1 MQKPAPL
8 ALALALS
15 VALSGSAFAQEQLQG
30 NNAPSGLSAQARS
43 SGTNAKLD
51 NALLRLKQQA
61 AAPATLGSSALPASS
76 STSRGAR
83 SARSVAPE
91 NYVTVDIVAKG
102 NVATPRAQLEQLG
115 FRTDAVYRNDIGG
128 RLPVSQIDQA
138 ATLPGVITIS
148 VPEKRTRSGNVNSQ
162 GDAAQRSKALR
173 DVALV
178 RPATPQEPNPPHVD
192 GTGLTI
198 GVISDSFNC
207 LAGKDDDIDSD
218 DLPADTTVV
227 KEASDCVNAG
237 TDEGR
242 AMAQIIHDVAPGAS
256 IAFYSPDTMADFA
269 QGIKTLA
276 LPADK
281 VDANGRHGGGAQ
293 IIVDDLSFF
302 AEPLYQEGIVGAA
315 IDDVA
320 TTYGTAYFT
329 AAGNDANSGHAA
341 YDNNAA
347 AFAAAAVKR
356 AAGAKSDPLNL
367 GERLFNFDASGA
379 STLNNLPFTI
389 AAGSRQHPN
398 TTRVAVYWDQPM
410 TPPNATS
417 SLNLCVGDANGKPL
431 AVNLC
436 TGPSVIGQPA
446 HAILS
451 VTNSGA
457 AINGSLRLGLAGGA
471 APGRVHLIVIGGG
484 STINRYGTDTGTIY
498 GHPLSPNAQAVGAA
512 DYFKTPHCN
521 AGLRTATL
529 ESYSSFGGTP
539 LLFDNNGAALA
550 QVAVPQK
557 PDIVAPDGV
566 TTNFFG
572 MASLDAGAANSLI
585 ADCRTY
591 PDFLAFQFYGTSAA
605 APHAAAVA
613 ALLWQAQPTATK
625 TQLYSALQGS
635 ALDMGAAGFDYHSGY
650 GFIQAD
656 QALARLRTNLQK
668 AVANKKKP

>member
-1 MQKPAPL
+1 MQKSAPL
-8 ALALALS
+8 ALAVALS
-15 VALSGSAFAQEQLQG
+15 VALSGSAFAQDQLKG
-30 NNAPSGLSAQARS
+30 NNAPGGLSAQARA

-61 AAPATLGSSALPASS
+61 AAPATLSSAALPASS
-76 STSRGAR
+76 STQRTHSVR
-83 SARSVAPE
+83 SPAPE
-91 NYVTVDIVAKG
+91 SYVTVDIVAKG
-102 NVATPRAQLEQLG
+102 DVAALRAQLEQLG

-138 ATLPGVITIS
+138 AALSGVITIS
-148 VPEKRTRSGNVNSQ
+148 VPEKRTRSGQVNSQ
-162 GDAAQRSKALR
+162 GDSAQHSKALR
-173 DVALV
+173 AAALV
-178 RPATPQEPNPPHVD
+178 RPATPQEPDPPHVD

-198 GVISDSFNC
+198 GVISDSFDC
-207 LAGKDDDIDSD
+207 LAGKDADVDSD
-218 DLPADTTVV
+218 DLPVDTTVV
-227 KEASDCVNAG
+227 KESSDCEHSG

-269 QGIKTLA
+269 QGVRTLA
-276 LPADK
+276 LPAGQ
-281 VDANGRHGGGAQ
+281 VDANGRHGAGAQ

-302 AEPLYQEGIVGAA
+302 AEPLYQEGIIGAA

-320 TTYGTAYFT
+320 ATYGTAYFT
-329 AAGNDANSGHAA
+329 AAGNEANGGRAA

-356 AAGAKSDPLNL
+356 AAGARSDPLNI
-367 GERLFNFDASGA
+367 GERLLNFDASGA
-379 STLNNLPFTI
+379 STVNNLPFTI
-389 AAGSRQHPN
+389 AAGSPQHPN
-398 TTRVAVYWDQPM
+398 TTRVALYWDQPM
-410 TPPNATS
+410 TPPNASS

-431 AVNLC
+431 AANLC
-436 TGPSVIGQPA
+436 TGASVIGQPA
-446 HAILS
+446 QTILS

-457 AINGSLRLGLAGGA
+457 AINGSLRVGLAGGA

-484 STINRYGTDTGTIY
+484 STITRYGTDTGTIY

-512 DYFKTPHCN
+512 DYFKTPFCN

-529 ESYSSFGGTP
+529 ESYSSAGGTP

-550 QVAVPQK
+550 QVAVPRK
-557 PDIVAPDGV
+557 PDFVAPDGV

-572 MASLDAGAANSLI
+572 MQSMDAGAANSLV

-591 PDFLAFQFYGTSAA
+591 PDFLGFQFYGTSAA

-613 ALLWQAQPTATK
+613 ALLWQAEPKATK
-625 TQLYSALQGS
+625 SQLYSALQGS
-635 ALDMGAAGFDYHSGY
+635 AIDMGAAGFDYSSGY

-656 QALARLRTNLQK
+656 QALARLRANLQK
-668 AVANKKKP
+668 AVAVKKKP